1 MTEKDES
8 ADALDGAENQ
18 PDAKPEESSKPED
31 EKIS

>member
-8 ADALDGAENQ
+8 ADALDEAGTQSDAER
-18 PDAKPEESSKPED
+18 EESPEPED